1 MLKNFINAYK
11 QNDPSIKSTLE
22 VLLLL
27 PGPRAVFF
35 HRVAHALYRIRLY
48 FFARFVGEVSRWLTG
63 IEIHP
68 GAKVGKNFVVDHGMG
83 VVIGETA
90 IIGDDCMVYHG
101 VTLGGVIK
109 SDQVKRHPTLK
120 DSVVV
125 GTGAKVLGNIII
137 GSRTKI
143 GAGAVVV
150 TDCEENSVMV
160 GVPARNVSKPNA
172 QTNNVVLESPRVDH

>member
-1 MLKNFINAYK
+1 MLRKFINAYR

-27 PGPRAVFF
+27 PGPKAIFF
-35 HRVAHALYRIRLY
+35 HRVAHGLYKVRLF
-48 FFARFVGEVSRWLTG
+48 FFARFLSEFSRWITG

-68 GAKVGKNFVVDHGMG
+68 GARIGKNFVIDHGMG

-90 IIGDDCMVYHG
+90 IIGNDCMIYHG

-109 SDQVKRHPTLK
+109 SGQVKRHPTLK

-125 GTGAKVLGNIII
+125 GTGAKVLGNIVI
-137 GSRTKI
+137 GARTKI

-150 TDCEENSVMV
+150 ADCEEDSVMV
-160 GVPARNVSKPNA
+160 GVPARNVSRPGA

>member
-1 MLKNFINAYK
+1 VLKDFINSYK
-11 QNDPSIKSTLE
+11 RNDPSIKSSLE
-22 VLLLL
+22 VLFLL
-27 PGPRAVFF
+27 PGPKAVFF
-35 HRVAHALYRIRLY
+35 HKISHLLYRSRL
-48 FFARFVGEVSRWLTG
+48 FFLARFVSEFSRWLTG

-68 GAKVGKNFVVDHGMG
+68 GAKIGKNFVIDHGMG

-90 IIGDDCMVYHG
+90 IVGDDCMIYHG

-109 SDQVKRHPTLK
+109 SSQVKRHPTLK

-137 GSRTKI
+137 GSRSKI

-150 TDCEENSVMV
+150 TDCEEDSVMV
-160 GVPARNVSKPNA
+160 GMPAKNVSKSGA
-172 QTNNVVLESPRVDH
+172 QTKKIVLEAPRVDH

>member
-1 MLKNFINAYK
+1 VLKSFVNAYR
-11 QNDPSIKSTLE
+11 QNDPSVKSFLE

-35 HRVAHALYRIRLY
+35 HRVAHLFYIVRLY
-48 FFARFVGEVSRWLTG
+48 FFARFISEFSRWITG

-68 GAKVGKNFVVDHGMG
+68 GAKIGKNFVIDHGMG

-90 IIGDDCMVYHG
+90 VVGDNCMIYHG

-120 DSVVV
+120 NSVVV
-125 GTGAKVLGNIII
+125 GAGAKVLGNIVI
-137 GSRTKI
+137 GAKTKI

-150 TDCEENSVMV
+150 SDCEEDSVMV
-160 GVPARNVSKPNA
+160 GVPARNVSKQGA
-172 QTNNVVLESPRVDH
+172 QGVNTFLESPRVDH